1 MAMKAMKVAKKSTAM
16 KAAKAAKA
24 AAPPKSTAMKA
35 AKVAA
40 PPTAMKKQATKFKH
54 TTWTYINAL
63 KIPTVWVRIDSV
75 NPNVRVTCYK
85 ELDPMVAI
93 K

>member
-1 MAMKAMKVAKKSTAM
+1 MKAMKVAKKSTAM
-16 KAAKAAKA
+16 KAA
-24 AAPPKSTAMKA
+24 MA

-40 PPTAMKKQATKFKH
+40 PPKRTAMKEMKKQAAKFKH
-54 TTWTYINAL
+54 TTWTY
-63 KIPTVWVRIDSV
+63 V
-75 NPNVRVTCYK
+75 NVKNSPSIWPGE